1 MDQALLSN
9 LHRWFAVIELADG
22 DVPPSVLSCLGQ
34 LVELLDILH
43 PSRMDRRRSSI
54 LQTGHGWTVAGGVD
68 VHLAHDGDEDADLHV
83 VVGRDEAIVAWLSA
97 HEHVLSEEGD
107 EQRPWTT
114 VVIDVVAAVLRG
126 QYQVESHY
134 RGKRLTTTRIVDVA
148 DERPREIGTTGS
160 LFGWLPWPGEKR
172 VEVQRVDYGLRGPS
186 SRPPAA
192 T

>member
-1 MDQALLSN
+1 MLLSN
-9 LHRWFAVIELADG
+9 LGRWFAVVELADG
-22 DVPPSVLSCLGQ
+22 DVPPSVLACLGQ
-34 LVELLDILH
+34 LLELLDVVH
-43 PSRMDRRRSSI
+43 PSRVDRRRSSI
-54 LQTGHGWTVAGGVD
+54 RQSGHGWTMADGVAAHL
-68 VHLAHDGDEDADLHV
+68 VHDADEDADLHV
-83 VVGRDEAIVAWLSA
+83 VVGADEAIVAWLSA
-97 HEHVLSEEGD
+97 HEHVVPEDGD

-126 QYQVESHY
+126 QYQVENHY

-148 DERPREIGTTGS
+148 DPERPREIGTTGS
-160 LFGWLPWPGEKR
+160 LFGWLPWPGEER